1 METSSIVFASSET
14 IHHFFSSMKG
24 KTMTKRKNV
33 KIVGGGN
40 FLGFTLVELLVVIAI
55 IGILIALLLPA
66 VQAAR
71 EAARRMQCTNNLKQ
85 LTLALHNYHDSCRS
99 FPAVGGDGGVNDVC
113 GTWVSIFVRLLPY
126 MEQMARA
133 ELFNSAT
140 VGSYPYSGLWTAT
153 TEEGCR
159 GPMTPLLCPSDS
171 VQFNF
176 ANDRSAGATNY
187 VVSYGD
193 SNIGAHVLGKDGRRG
208 LVGGVKVFRSM
219 GSISDGTSNTAAFSE
234 TLVGRSGLDDRIGRG
249 IAEVP
254 PTGVPWIE
262 NIGVCASKRGP
273 NKTVLSLR
281 DTSPGGRGNSFAMGS
296 ALYVGFMTILPP
308 NSPHCCDFGGG
319 AVHDSASLYS
329 AASNHT
335 GGVNLSLADGSV
347 HFVSETVNALSPE
360 IDLATVGDPGKAGSG
375 GISPFGVWGACGSI
389 NGGESASL

>member
-1 METSSIVFASSET
+1 MLN
-14 IHHFFSSMKG
+14 
-24 KTMTKRKNV
+24 R
-33 KIVGGGN
+33 GGGN
-40 FLGFTLVELLVVIAI
+40 LGFTLVELLVVIAI

-85 LTLALHNYHDSCRS
+85 ITLALHNYHDACNS
-99 FPAVGGDGGVNDVC
+99 FPAVGGHGGVNSVVSY
-113 GTWVSIFVRLLPY
+113 WVSIFVRLLPY
-126 MEQMARA
+126 IEQTARA
-133 ELFNSAT
+133 DLFNSAT
-140 VGSYPYSGLWTAT
+140 VGSYPYSGMWTAT

-159 GPMTPLLCPSDS
+159 GPLSAFLCPSDGT
-171 VQFNF
+171 QFNF
-176 ANDRSAGATNY
+176 ANDGRVGATNY

-193 SNIGAHVLGKDGRRG
+193 SNIGAHVLGDAGRRG
-208 LVGGVKVFRSM
+208 LVGGQWVYRSM
-219 GSISDGTSNTAAFSE
+219 GSIADGTSNTVAFSE
-234 TLVGRSGLDDRIGRG
+234 TLIGTTGMDSRLGRG

-262 NIGVCASKRGP
+262 NIGICASRRGP

-319 AVHDSASLYS
+319 GVVHDSASLYS

-335 GGVNLSLADGSV
+335 GGVNVSRIDGSV
-347 HFVSETVNALSPE
+347 QFVSETVNALSPG
-360 IDLATVGDPGKAGSG
+360 IDLATVGDPGKDGAGG
-375 GISPFGVWGACGSI
+375 PSPFGVWGALGSI
-389 NGGESASL
+389 NGSESVSL